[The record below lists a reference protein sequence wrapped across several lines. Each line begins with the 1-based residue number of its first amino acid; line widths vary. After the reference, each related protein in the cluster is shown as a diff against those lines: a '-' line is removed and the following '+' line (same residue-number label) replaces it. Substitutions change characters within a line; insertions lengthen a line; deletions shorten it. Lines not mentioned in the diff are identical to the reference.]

1 MSKIDYARMEELRSK
16 EYLTLEEA
24 KELGHMR
31 LEQLIN
37 VEVAC

>member
-1 MSKIDYARMEELRSK
+1 MKPIDYERMEELMSK
-16 EYLTLEEA
+16 EFLTIEEA

-31 LEQLIN
+31 LQQLIH

>member
-1 MSKIDYARMEELRSK
+1 MKPIDYNRMEELKNK

-31 LEQLIN
+31 MQQLIN
-37 VEVAC
+37 VA